1 MSASPLPTPTT
12 IPPTWK
18 ALAEACQDEELVDW
32 QARCK
37 SAGVRY
43 TTYTK
48 RIRRDS
54 RWWEYLLSELLPC
67 DQERKVNV
75 LLLEQAL
82 QRIAL
87 TGKGMSQLGVQA
99 ASILLAREDRKSG
112 FHASVDISAG
122 SAQEMQALQA
132 AVALRLGPPPSG
144 NAS

>member
-1 MSASPLPTPTT
+1 MAVGSSRSGPGKNEARVGNESSGTSGSSPSSSSMAGSSPPSPESFPRVMSERSMSASPLPTPTT

-32 QARCK
+32 QGRCK

-82 QRIAL
+82 Q
-87 TGKGMSQLGVQA
+87 
-99 ASILLAREDRKSG
+99 
-112 FHASVDISAG
+112 
-122 SAQEMQALQA
+122 
-132 AVALRLGPPPSG
+132 
-144 NAS
+144 